1 MVNDEENPQL
11 DDEEEKPKKSF
22 RLAAT
27 IGAAGVNAAA
37 WIVSMV
43 ISGGATIFA
52 IPGAAVGLFAA
63 PVAVLQGKKLENMTT
78 LRSVQNAL
86 RQEANL
92 FQEENNELEASVD
105 KLENDVGRVQKVE
118 GQLNDIVASQGESL
132 DNFMGLMK
140 ENAALL
146 LIQEDIVQE
155 NMLNQILTAII
166 QCDRNQ
172 DFKFDDSE
180 IDMLMV
186 RVKGTAITA
195 DTDISDKKMR
205 KLFEKYRNDIAGLMT
220 YLRQLSEKRQLR
232 KCLSKTGILSKSMRF

>member
-1 MVNDEENPQL
+1 MMKKKSQ
-11 DDEEEKPKKSF
+11 KKSF